1 MQFALVSESNS
12 SLLSET
18 ALVLKVAIS
27 DQMMKMNASLE
38 ELKRKQ
44 EEIHRSS
51 ILSRR
56 QAARDSRGNDAKQ
69 GIRTMAYQI
78 TSSGSVVVYPHTLFD
93 LPFR

>member
-1 MQFALVSESNS
+1 MQFVLVSEFHP
-12 SLLSET
+12 SLLSEMV
-18 ALVLKVAIS
+18 LVLKVTII

-38 ELKRKQ
+38 ELKRRQ
-44 EEIHRSS
+44 EEMHRSA